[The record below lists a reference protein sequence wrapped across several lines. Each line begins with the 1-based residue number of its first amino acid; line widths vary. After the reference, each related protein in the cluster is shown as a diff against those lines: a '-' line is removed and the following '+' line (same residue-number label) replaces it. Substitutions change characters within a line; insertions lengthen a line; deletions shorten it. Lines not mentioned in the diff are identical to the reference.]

1 MLVLGANAA
10 FIAVTPHA
18 TFREPL
24 GLIRLATGLVLA
36 TVLYGAQSESRR
48 VLNYALL
55 WLAAL
60 ALAVRE

>member
-1 MLVLGANAA
+1 VLASNAA
-10 FIAVTPHA
+10 FIALTPFS

-36 TVLYGAQSESRR
+36 TVLYAAQTDSRR
-48 VLNYALL
+48 VLNYSLL